1 MTSSLLRADLHVHSR
16 YSKRPSQWILRK
28 LGASESYT
36 DPLDLYALA
45 RQRGMDL
52 VTITDHNTLAGSLEI
67 AHLRGTFLSEE
78 ITAYFPEDR
87 CKLHV
92 LAYDLTERQHEEI
105 SRLRQNV
112 FELVLYLEQQG
123 IVHALAHPMYSIN
136 DRLTLEHF
144 EQTLLLFRNFELNGS
159 RDAEQNSVLADI
171 LNRLTEED
179 LSRLAEKHDFQ
190 PVFPEPWKKS
200 LVAGSDDHA
209 SLNIARTYTEIE
221 GVATIEAFL
230 AAIGE
235 GRARVCGLPSSPKH
249 LAHTLYSV
257 AYQFYKSK
265 FSLDGRADRD
275 PVLRF
280 ADRALTPSREKEP
293 DDGGDPG
300 ASAAAPRG
308 PAASRLRAAASPM
321 QELLKQEAGR
331 IILGDPD
338 MKAVAGTEETRT
350 REMAEVWFRFVDR
363 ISEKMLRQSADTILE
378 NISRANLFDI
388 FHTIGSVGSL
398 YSLLVPYFVGYTHF
412 TKDRRQTSTWAERMR
427 GKAAVPVTGS
437 LRIAH
442 FTDTFFD
449 VNGVAKT
456 LQMQIE
462 IARKN
467 NKQLEMITCGPESDA
482 RGITNFDP
490 IGTFEVPEYDGMKL
504 YYPPLLK
511 MLDYC
516 YERGFTHIHA
526 ATPGPM
532 GLAALALA
540 RILHLPL
547 YGTYHTALPQYVT
560 RLTEDSSM
568 GELVWKYMVW
578 FYNQTDVV
586 YVPSR
591 ATGEELSEK
600 GIPQEKIKFYPRGI
614 DIERFHPTKANGFFH
629 GRLRV
634 IRKEV
639 KLLYVGRVS
648 REKNL
653 PELVEVFKDLAA
665 LRTAVRLVVVGEG
678 PYLEEMKRALDGLPV
693 TFTGFLAGEDLSQ
706 AYASSDIFLFPSTT
720 DTFGNVVLEAQ
731 ASGLPVIVTDRG
743 GPQENLI
750 PGRTGYVI
758 RAGDREAFLHAALQL
773 VDNRRLLEGMKRNA
787 RKYMENRSF
796 EAAYLRLWESYGNCD
811 PLRRASNTDGSA
823 AGA

>member
-1 MTSSLLRADLHVHSR
+1 
-16 YSKRPSQWILRK
+16 
-28 LGASESYT
+28 
-36 DPLDLYALA
+36 
-45 RQRGMDL
+45 
-52 VTITDHNTLAGSLEI
+52 
-67 AHLRGTFLSEE
+67 
-78 ITAYFPEDR
+78 
-87 CKLHV
+87 
-92 LAYDLTERQHEEI
+92 
-105 SRLRQNV
+105 
-112 FELVLYLEQQG
+112 
-123 IVHALAHPMYSIN
+123 
-136 DRLTLEHF
+136 
-144 EQTLLLFRNFELNGS
+144 
-159 RDAEQNSVLADI
+159 
-171 LNRLTEED
+171 
-179 LSRLAEKHDFQ
+179 
-190 PVFPEPWKKS
+190 
-200 LVAGSDDHA
+200 
-209 SLNIARTYTEIE
+209 
-221 GVATIEAFL
+221 
-230 AAIGE
+230 
-235 GRARVCGLPSSPKH
+235 
-249 LAHTLYSV
+249 
-257 AYQFYKSK
+257 
-265 FSLDGRADRD
+265 
-275 PVLRF
+275 
-280 ADRALTPSREKEP
+280 
-293 DDGGDPG
+293 
-300 ASAAAPRG
+300 
-308 PAASRLRAAASPM
+308 
-321 QELLKQEAGR
+321 
-331 IILGDPD
+331 
-338 MKAVAGTEETRT
+338 
-350 REMAEVWFRFVDR
+350 
-363 ISEKMLRQSADTILE
+363 
-378 NISRANLFDI
+378 
-388 FHTIGSVGSL
+388 
-398 YSLLVPYFVGYTHF
+398 
-412 TKDRRQTSTWAERMR
+412 
-427 GKAAVPVTGS
+427 
-437 LRIAH
+437 
-442 FTDTFFD
+442 
-449 VNGVAKT
+449 
-456 LQMQIE
+456 
-462 IARKN
+462 
-467 NKQLEMITCGPESDA
+467 
-482 RGITNFDP
+482 
-490 IGTFEVPEYDGMKL
+490 
-504 YYPPLLK
+504 
-511 MLDYC
+511 
-516 YERGFTHIHA
+516 
-526 ATPGPM
+526 
-532 GLAALALA
+532 
-540 RILHLPL
+540 
-547 YGTYHTALPQYVT
+547 
-560 RLTEDSSM
+560 M